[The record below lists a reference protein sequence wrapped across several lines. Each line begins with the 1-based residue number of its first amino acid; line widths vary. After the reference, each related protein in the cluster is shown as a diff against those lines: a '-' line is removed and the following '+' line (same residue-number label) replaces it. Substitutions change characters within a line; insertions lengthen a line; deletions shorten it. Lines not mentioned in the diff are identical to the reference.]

1 MAKFEVYATIF
12 VLAIIFTICDIVVS
26 TAQLTIPSLVFSSTT
41 AIIGF
46 IGAYM
51 GQAIVVEEKYTEA
64 LSFIKKNFGFAN
76 IVLSLLDVVCCILA
90 LLTGVFMLM
99 LVFRCTI
106 AIRVLVYINKYKTVA
121 YAVLSVVF
129 LHVFKKTKRKV
140 TEMTTKNTKLQTVLG
155 IIVAVFGISGLIIL
169 NLPVFTGTAVDW
181 AGFVAT
187 FQELV
192 AVVCGIVLWNTHDQV
207 VSPEELAEKKKAEE
221 LKAFMKKAEAEYE
234 ATRKAKEAEAE
245 AQKQREITLIAEQMK
260 NEEQAR
266 QALEKV
272 QNVGG

>member
-12 VLAIIFTICDIVVS
+12 VLAIIFTICDVVVS
-26 TAQLTIPSLVFSSTT
+26 TAQLTIPSLIFSSTT
-41 AIIGF
+41 AVIGF

-64 LSFIKKNFGFAN
+64 VTFIKKNFGFAN

-106 AIRVLVYINKYKTVA
+106 ALRVLIYINKYKTVA

-140 TEMTTKNTKLQTVLG
+140 TEMTTKNTKLQTILG
-155 IIVAVFGISGLIIL
+155 IIVAVFGFSGLIIL
-169 NLPVFTGTAVDW
+169 NLPVFTGTEVDW
-181 AGFVAT
+181 SHFVGM
-187 FQELV
+187 FQEMV
-192 AVVCGIVLWNTHDQV
+192 AVVSGFALYFTHDQV
-207 VSPEELAEKKKAEE
+207 VSEDEIKAKKVNAE
-221 LKAFMKKAEAEYE
+221 LKEFMKQAEAEYE
-234 ATRKAKEAEAE
+234 AQRQIQIKA
-245 AQKQREITLIAEQMK
+245 IAEQRL
-260 NEEQAR
+260 NEQRAQEQANK
-266 QALEKV
+266 QA
-272 QNVGG
+272 GA